1 MLISNLKWGFILNI
15 CVFSFANSIPRWMHH
30 IWLYVVFWLSW
41 CWPMLLITARLTQL
55 IFGDHIITPVPA
67 RQLWRRSMN
76 ISSWF
81 NRKGQNNH
89 NNTKH
94 NISMCIFHGH
104 SVFNELHWCFVSLSI
119 VPVAVRQLWWTWINI
134 SNQPTGNWQ
143 YYHNIAMHS
152 ITMFALNSPYHI

>member
-1 MLISNLKWGFILNI
+1 MVISEITLNPSALFEIGNVNITLIYNAARLSTFANGHQQTQCWYQNLKWGFILNI

-67 RQLWRRSMN
+67 RQFWRRSMN

-94 NISMCIFHGH
+94 NISMCIFHG
-104 SVFNELHWCFVSLSI
+104 
-119 VPVAVRQLWWTWINI
+119 P
-134 SNQPTGNWQ
+134 
-143 YYHNIAMHS
+143 
-152 ITMFALNSPYHI
+152 